1 MKEYFRKFSQAG
13 RRKQGFS
20 LIEMLIGL
28 VIMSLLVV
36 ALLSLYS
43 KGQQQFINENA
54 RADVL
59 EDSRA
64 PLVWIARDVKSAVQV
79 AASWGSYTTSENTLV
94 LQVPS
99 VDSSGLIIDV
109 AADFDYI
116 IYLVSNNRLQRIIDA
131 KEGTSAR
138 VDGSRYLADNMT
150 ELRVTYFDDAD
161 NELSAGF
168 DTAASVN
175 VGLST
180 SLEGFQRTFQESLN
194 SRFKLRNK

>member
-1 MKEYFRKFSQAG
+1 MKEYFRRFWKAAG
-13 RRKQGFS
+13 RKGGFS

-28 VIMSLLVV
+28 VILSLLVV

-54 RADVL
+54 RAEIL

-64 PLVWIARDVKSAVQV
+64 PFAWIARDVKSAIQV
-79 AASWGSYTTSENTLV
+79 AANWGGYTTSDNTLV

-99 VDSSGLIIDV
+99 VDSKGLIIDV
-109 AADFDYI
+109 DADFDYI

-138 VDGSRYLADNMT
+138 VDGSRYLADNVT
-150 ELRVTYFDDAD
+150 EIRVTYFDDAD
-161 NELSAGF
+161 NELSSGF

-175 VGLST
+175 VSLST